1 MHDSLFER
9 ARVRV
14 PLSLSTSTDLF
25 FDDDSTFVTQT
36 LFKNVRTITLFV
48 ETNQADASQT
58 KIGKIQFFGTPVHT
72 TDVACIKKC

>member
-25 FDDDSTFVTQT
+25 FDDSTFVTQT

>member
-1 MHDSLFER
+1 VHDSLFER
-9 ARVRV
+9 ARA
-14 PLSLSTSTDLF
+14 LSTSTDLF
-25 FDDDSTFVTQT
+25 FDDSTFVTQT

>member
-1 MHDSLFER
+1 VHDSLFER

>member
-14 PLSLSTSTDLF
+14 SLSLSTSTDLF

>member
-9 ARVRV
+9 ARA
-14 PLSLSTSTDLF
+14 LSTSTDLF